1 MNIINRK
8 PRSANCT
15 HYKWHIIGTICDTPI
30 DKKYCSLFDFLA
42 EYGGD
47 KTPLN
52 LTRSKLAR
60 LRNNWDGQTKT
71 QKNLVN
77 TAYNDRVKKHWN
89 AQIKQI
95 KEKRATTILYT

>member
-1 MNIINRK
+1 MSTDRK

-15 HYKWHIIGTICDTPI
+15 HFKWHVIGTICDEPI

-52 LTRSKLAR
+52 LTRGKLAR
-60 LRNNWDGQTKT
+60 LRNNWEGQTKT
-71 QKNLVN
+71 VNNRIN
-77 TAYNDRVKKHWN
+77 TAYNDQVKKCWN
-89 AQIKQI
+89 AEIREI

>member
-1 MNIINRK
+1 MSTDRK
-8 PRSANCT
+8 PRSVNCS
-15 HYKWHIIGTICDTPI
+15 HFKWHVIGTICGEPI

-52 LTRSKLAR
+52 LTRGKIAR
-60 LRNNWDGQTKT
+60 LRNNWEGQTKT
-71 QKNLVN
+71 VNNSVN

-89 AQIKQI
+89 AEIKQI
-95 KEKRATTILYT
+95 KEKRAKTISYT